1 MTAPAVVDEPTPGFG
16 TANGQFV
23 FSGHESFACRYG
35 WLPKFYEAVL
45 EDPTLFESPERAILR
60 LGIGRNMV
68 KSIRFWADAF
78 GLAISRRGRTCLTA
92 FASCLLDPTQG
103 RDPYL
108 ESHDSLWRLHW
119 MLTAHGRLGA
129 WAVAFLDTHDREITR
144 ESLAAAVAARA
155 AEMRGR
161 VTPRTATNH
170 VDIFLRTYAATR
182 RLDSAVDDLLA
193 SPFQELAL
201 VTTGTR
207 GGQPVVAFSRG
218 PKPTLT
224 TAAFAFAVRDF
235 WRCAAPVSESISLR
249 SLMLSYCAP
258 GPIYLLDEVSLHD
271 NAERLC
277 IRSDDLALR
286 PDGAGGFTLT
296 CRQDPLIELDRLA
309 WQA

>member
-1 MTAPAVVDEPTPGFG
+1 MTAPAPVNESTPGFG
-16 TANGQFV
+16 TASGQLV

-35 WLPKFYEAVL
+35 WLPKFYEAIL
-45 EDPTLFESPERAILR
+45 DDPALFESPERAILR

-78 GLAISRRGRTCLTA
+78 GLATSHRGQTCLTD
-92 FASCLLDPTQG
+92 FASHLLHPATG

-129 WAVAFLDTHDREITR
+129 WAVAFLETHDREITKDR
-144 ESLAAAVAARA
+144 LVAAVASRA
-155 AEMRGR
+155 ADIRGR
-161 VTPRTATNH
+161 VTARTATNH
-170 VDIFLRTYAATR
+170 VDIFLRTYAASR
-182 RLDSAVDDLLA
+182 RLDSSVDDLLA

-201 VTTGTR
+201 VATATR
-207 GGQPVVAFSRG
+207 AGEPVVRFSRG

-224 TAAFAFAVRDF
+224 TPAFAFAVSDF
-235 WRCAAPVSESISLR
+235 WRCAAPASESVSLR
-249 SLMLSYCAP
+249 SLMVGFCAP
-258 GPIYLLDEVSLHD
+258 GSVLLLDEVGLYD

-277 IRSDDLALR
+277 SRSDDLDLQ

-296 CRQDPLIELDRLA
+296 CHQDPLTELDRLA
-309 WQA
+309 WQT